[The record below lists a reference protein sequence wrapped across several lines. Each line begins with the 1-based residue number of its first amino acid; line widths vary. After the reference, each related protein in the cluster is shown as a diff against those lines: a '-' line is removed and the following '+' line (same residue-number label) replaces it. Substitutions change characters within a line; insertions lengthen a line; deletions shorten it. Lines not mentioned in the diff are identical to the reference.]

1 MSANTSSVIVLY
13 IGFEDVLMS
22 DMFDASLVDKAVQQ
36 IVETFSPEKIIVFGS
51 VAKGTATEH
60 SDLDILVIMDT
71 ELEFP
76 YREVEV
82 RKVISN
88 IQIPKDV
95 LVLTP
100 SEFAECSEDPW
111 DIAHEISLTGVVAY
125 EKKKVRGD

>member
-1 MSANTSSVIVLY
+1 M
-13 IGFEDVLMS
+13 GFAAFILAIDDDLLA
-22 DMFDASLVDKAVQQ
+22 MFDMKLVDKAVQQ
-36 IVETFSPEKIIVFGS
+36 IAEAFSPEKIIIFGS

-60 SDLDILVIMDT
+60 SDLDILVVMDT

-100 SEFAECSEDPW
+100 SEYAEDSENPW

-125 EKKKVRGD
+125 EAAKI

>member
-1 MSANTSSVIVLY
+1 MIY

-36 IVETFSPEKIIVFGS
+36 IAETFSPEKIIIFGS

-100 SEFAECSEDPW
+100 SEFAEYSEDSW
-111 DIAHEISLTGVVAY
+111 DIAHEISLTGVVVY